1 MSAASYPTNPTEPTT
16 APAAVDPGRTLGIVG
31 LVLSFVTS
39 LPGLIVSIIAHRKS
53 KAAGFNNVLA
63 KVGIVVGAVFTAFGL
78 IMATVGVIGVIALG
92 HKCAELGPG
101 VHQSGGTTI
110 TCG

>member
-1 MSAASYPTNPTEPTT
+1 MSAAPYPTTP

-39 LPGLIVSIIAHRKS
+39 VPGLIVSIIAHRKS
-53 KAAGFNNVLA
+53 KAAGFNNVIA

-78 IMATVGVIGVIALG
+78 IMATVGVVGVVALG
-92 HKCAELGPG
+92 QKCAELGPG

-110 TCG
+110 TCS